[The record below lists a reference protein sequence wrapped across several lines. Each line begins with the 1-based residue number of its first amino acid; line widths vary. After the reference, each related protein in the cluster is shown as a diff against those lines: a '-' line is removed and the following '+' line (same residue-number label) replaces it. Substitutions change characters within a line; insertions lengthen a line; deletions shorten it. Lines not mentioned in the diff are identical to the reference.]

1 MYVVSMFDF
10 GILLT
15 SIGANVLVTEQGG
28 VQLCDFGIAGVV
40 ESKFDK
46 RSTMIGTPHWMAPE
60 LFDGSL
66 YGKEVDIWSFGAMVY
81 EIATGFPPNA
91 VNQVSVDRLRNH
103 LKNFVPRLE
112 GGNYSEPLR
121 NLVAYCLEEDPKAR
135 PTIEQVQKHNYIAN
149 SSSAYPTSSLSS
161 LVGSF
166 KLWESAGG
174 SRKSLFMAHG
184 AQGPTSSSSP
194 VDDDWN
200 FSTTEIF
207 DQRVAEEFTAQDV
220 IDAYGSAVV
229 DFDDDTARPTQR
241 QPVKASRR
249 RPPPEA
255 LSRLPAQPLEKIFDP
270 NTLTNYEENSRAQY
284 GGEQQPPS
292 TSDLPLRDDSAHMSI
307 RDTLIDLGGHDTASG
322 LSSFS
327 DMDTIK
333 AGYRARDGEEDQ
345 YVSTVHD
352 FSKPALSDPADINP
366 NRRTQD
372 WKFPSM
378 EAPPASAD
386 PEVSMFRDR
395 NIPRP
400 PITPGLGGRPAL
412 IHHPTEPI
420 GGFGGGLANAGPARQ
435 SMRESL
441 IDLDMGMPDMA
452 DYSRPSTAVSDAEST
467 SSDRVT
473 YGNPF
478 ELESHVSVESHDIT
492 NPPLIE
498 PPSVAVLTGAATRE
512 EMSSETHRI
521 LGGFIDQ
528 MSAASYAFSHLGR

>member
-1 MYVVSMFDF
+1 
-10 GILLT
+10 
-15 SIGANVLVTEQGG
+15 
-28 VQLCDFGIAGVV
+28 
-40 ESKFDK
+40 
-46 RSTMIGTPHWMAPE
+46 MIGTPHWMAPE

-66 YGKEVDIWSFGAMVY
+66 SYGKEVDIWSLGAMVY
-81 EIATGFPPNA
+81 EVATGFPPNA
-91 VNQVSVDRLRNH
+91 TTQISVDRLRNH

-112 GGNYSEPLR
+112 GGNYSDGLR
-121 NLVAYCLEEDPKAR
+121 NLVAYCLEEDPKSR
-135 PTIEQVQKHNYIAN
+135 PTIEQVQKHGYIN
-149 SSSAYPTSSLSS
+149 NTSSNFPTSSLSS

-184 AQGPTSSSSP
+184 AQGPTSSNSP
-194 VDDDWN
+194 IDEDWN
-200 FSTTEIF
+200 FSTTEVF

-220 IDAYGSAVV
+220 IDAYGSAIV

-241 QPVKASRR
+241 QPPKASRR

-255 LSRLPAQPLEKIFDP
+255 LSRMPAQPLEKIFDP

-284 GGEQQPPS
+284 GGEQQPM
-292 TSDLPLRDDSAHMSI
+292 TSDLPLRDDSAQMSI

-327 DMDTIK
+327 DMDTLK
-333 AGYRARDGEEDQ
+333 ASYRARDGEEDS
-345 YVSTVHD
+345 YASTLHD

-386 PEVSMFRDR
+386 PEVSMFR

-412 IHHPTEPI
+412 MHHPTEPI
-420 GGFGGGLANAGPARQ
+420 GAFSGGLANAGPARQ

-452 DYSRPSTAVSDAEST
+452 DYPRPSTAESDAGST
-467 SSDRVT
+467 TSDHVT
-473 YGNPF
+473 YTNPF
-478 ELESHVSVESHDIT
+478 ALESHMSIESHISIDSHVSIESHDPAF
-492 NPPLIE
+492 PPL
-498 PPSVAVLTGAATRE
+498 PTFPSQAALTGTASPDELRNE
-512 EMSSETHRI
+512 FNRVI
-521 LGGFIDQ
+521 GGWSDQ
-528 MSAASYAFSHLGR
+528 MGSFESVYKK